1 MGLFHDIFQVKQ
13 KKVYNILFSIF
24 SATEYWVYSKTS
36 RKEKRGRKI
45 FLDLYGHYLGP
56 NKVDRLSASFTRT
69 IQNFDYHGEK
79 KNWNFDKY
87 QAAHL

>member
-36 RKEKRGRKI
+36 RKEKQGPKL
-45 FLDLYGHYLGP
+45 FLALYEHYLGP
-56 NKVDRLSASFTRT
+56 NKFDHLSAPLTRT
-69 IQNFDYHGEK
+69 LQNLD
-79 KNWNFDKY
+79 
-87 QAAHL
+87 